1 MKKTNFLLLL
11 ILLLVVAA
19 ALGVMRAGAKPQG
32 LGFSPEVVT
41 FTATPAVVH
50 AGQPVTLK
58 WDTRGTSSISLEWGP
73 AEPTPAGL
81 ELHAGLPSSGTMTV
95 MPAADTVY
103 ELRCYSVSGPMCLPI
118 SEVVR
123 VK

>member
-1 MKKTNFLLLL
+1 MKTNFLLLL
-11 ILLLVVAA
+11 ILMLATAA
-19 ALGVMRAGAKPQG
+19 ALGVMRTRAVPQG

-41 FTATPAVVH
+41 FTATPSVVH

-58 WDTRGTSSISLEWGP
+58 WDTRGTSSIELEWGP
-73 AEPTPAGL
+73 AQPSREGF

-95 MPAADTVY
+95 MPTADTQY
-103 ELRCYSVSGPMCLPI
+103 ELRCYTVSGPMCLPV
-118 SEVVR
+118 SETVH

>member
-1 MKKTNFLLLL
+1 MKTNFLLLL
-11 ILLLVVAA
+11 TLLLVTAA
-19 ALGVMRAGAKPQG
+19 ALGIMRAQSKPQG

-41 FTATPAVVH
+41 FTATPAEVR
-50 AGQPVTLK
+50 AGEPVTLK
-58 WDTRGTSSISLEWGP
+58 WETRGTQSISLEWGP
-73 AEPTPAGL
+73 RQPTREGL

-95 MPAADTVY
+95 TPTTDTIY
-103 ELRCYSVSGPMCLPI
+103 ELRCYTIAGPMCLPI

>member
-1 MKKTNFLLLL
+1 MKTGFLLLL
-11 ILLLVVAA
+11 TLLLITAA
-19 ALGVMRAGAKPQG
+19 ALGIMKAQSKPQG

-41 FTATPAVVH
+41 FTATPAEVR

-58 WDTRGTSSISLEWGP
+58 WETRGTQSISLEWGP
-73 AEPTPAGL
+73 EQASREGL

-95 MPAADTVY
+95 TPTADTVY
-103 ELRCYSVSGPMCLPI
+103 ELRCYTVAGPMCLPI
-118 SEVVR
+118 SEVVH